1 MMWDV
6 DLGAASGYL
15 VFALIFAAYF
25 LALEAI
31 FLGFSRRASLRGA
44 VQKRLANKQQPV
56 SNQRTELIRQR
67 QRRSLSPDGD
77 YIMPTIWLNRLI
89 AQSGVKLGVAGFPAI
104 LVFLTV
110 GLAVAMLLV
119 SGSLVALVSGIVVGA
134 GAPILVLVY
143 LRSRR
148 LRKFEHDLPE
158 AMDTL
163 VRSLRAGHPVQ
174 AAIRMVVRELPDP
187 IGTEFSIVADELTYG
202 LDMETAMQNLHRRVG
217 QQDLGLLVAAVGLQ
231 GKTGGNLAEILG
243 NLSTV
248 IRNRLRMRLKVRALS
263 AEARFSALILSI
275 LPVALFGL
283 LWIIAPSY
291 YGAVWDN
298 PITKPLL
305 LGAGMWMILGNIV
318 MYRMVRFEI

>member
-1 MMWDV
+1 MMMNV
-6 DLGAASGYL
+6 DLGVASGYL

-31 FLGFSRRASLRGA
+31 FFGFAKRTSLRGA
-44 VQKRLANKQQPV
+44 VLKRLAAKDRPV
-56 SNQRTELIRQR
+56 SSQQTELIKLR

-104 LVFLTV
+104 LVFLTI
-110 GLAVAMLLV
+110 GLTAVILLV
-119 SGSLVALVSGIVVGA
+119 NGSVFALVSGVVVGA
-134 GAPILVLVY
+134 ITPILALVTI
-143 LRSRR
+143 RSRR
-148 LRKFEHDLPE
+148 LKKFEQNLPE

-187 IGTEFSIVADELTYG
+187 IGSEFSIVADELTYG
-202 LDMETAMQNLHRRVG
+202 LDMETAMKNLHRRVG

-243 NLSTV
+243 NLSSV
-248 IRNRLRMRLKVRALS
+248 IRDRLRMRLKVRALS
-263 AEARFSALILSI
+263 AEARFSAMILSI
-275 LPVALFGL
+275 LPVALFAL
-283 LWIIAPSY
+283 LLVISPNY

-298 PITKPLL
+298 AITKPLL
-305 LGAGMWMILGNIV
+305 VGAALWMLLGNVV
-318 MYRMVRFEI
+318 MFRMVRFDI

>member
-44 VQKRLANKQQPV
+44 VQKRLANKKQPAN
-56 SNQRTELIRQR
+56 NQRTELIRQR

-248 IRNRLRMRLKVRALS
+248 IRNRLRMRLKVKALS

>member
-1 MMWDV
+1 MMNV

-15 VFALIFAAYF
+15 IFALIFAAYF

-44 VQKRLANKQQPV
+44 VLKRLSAKDRPDGNE
-56 SNQRTELIRQR
+56 RAALIKVR

-89 AQSGVKLGVAGFPAI
+89 AQSGVSLGVAGFPAI

-110 GLAVAMLLV
+110 GLAVLVLLV
-119 SGSLVALVSGIVVGA
+119 SGNLLIAAAVGIIVGA
-134 GAPILVLVY
+134 GAPILVLY
-143 LRSRR
+143 YIRGRR
-148 LRKFEHDLPE
+148 LKKFEHNLPE
-158 AMDTL
+158 AIDTL

-187 IGTEFSIVADELTYG
+187 IGTEFAIVADELTYG
-202 LDMETAMQNLHRRVG
+202 LDLETAMKNLHRRVG

-243 NLSTV
+243 NLASV
-248 IRNRLRMRLKVRALS
+248 IRDRLRMRLKVKALS
-263 AEARFSALILSI
+263 AEARFSAMILSV
-275 LPVALFGL
+275 LPVGLFAL
-283 LWIIAPSY
+283 LWVIAPNY
-291 YGAVWDN
+291 YGAVWEQ

-305 LGAGMWMILGNIV
+305 VLAAMWMLLGNIV
-318 MYRMVRFEI
+318 IYRMVRFEI